1 MPGHLSNF
9 GIALLDQWR
18 SRVRTAAVAR
28 CLLCDEPAPARALC
42 AACWS
47 ELPWLNAPGCGQCAQ
62 PLATPGICGRCLAD
76 PPHFDAV
83 AAACRYRFP
92 VDGLIQSCKYGGR
105 LATIRALA
113 AMLEHHPPR
122 HQPDLIV
129 PMPLS
134 PQRLRERGFNQ
145 ALELARAVAP
155 VINTVVDAGLCV
167 KTRETPPQTRLPWK
181 ERRKNIR
188 GAFVVL
194 GDLSGRHVVV
204 IDDVLTT
211 GATLSELARNLKRA
225 GAASVTGWVIAR
237 TVASGGAAA

>member
-1 MPGHLSNF
+1 MSAYLSNF
-9 GIALLDQWR
+9 RSAMLNKWR
-18 SRVRTAAVAR
+18 EAAAATSAAR
-28 CLLCDEPAPARALC
+28 CLLCDDPAPARALC

-47 ELPWLNAPGCGQCAQ
+47 ELPWLAAPCCEQCAHPLAAPGV
-62 PLATPGICGRCLAD
+62 CGRCIAD
-76 PPHFDAV
+76 PPHFDVVV
-83 AAACRYRFP
+83 AASRYQFP

-113 AMLEHHPPR
+113 AMLDRCRPE
-122 HQPDLIV
+122 QPDLIV

-145 ALELARAVAP
+145 ALELARAVAQ
-155 VINTVVDAGLCV
+155 TVNAPVDAGLCL

-194 GDLSGRHVVV
+194 GDLTGRHVVV
-204 IDDVLTT
+204 IDDVMTT
-211 GATLSELARNLKRA
+211 GATLNELARNLKRA

-237 TVASGGAAA
+237 TVAAGGVAA

>member
-1 MPGHLSNF
+1 MPAHLSNF
-9 GIALLDQWR
+9 GNALLDQWR
-18 SRVRTAAVAR
+18 SLARTASAAR
-28 CLLCDEPAPARALC
+28 CLLCDDPAPARALC
-42 AACWS
+42 AACWT
-47 ELPWLNAPGCGQCAQ
+47 ELPWLAAPCCEQCAQ
-62 PLATPGICGRCLAD
+62 PLAVPGICGRCLAD

-113 AMLEHHPPR
+113 AMLDRCRPHR
-122 HQPDLIV
+122 ADLIV

-155 VINTVVDAGLCV
+155 FINAPVDAGLCV

-181 ERRKNIR
+181 ERRKNMR

-211 GATLSELARNLKRA
+211 GTTLSELAGNLKRA

-237 TVASGGAAA
+237 TVATGGAAA

>member
-1 MPGHLSNF
+1 MPDHLSNF
-9 GIALLDQWR
+9 RNALLDQWR
-18 SRVRTAAVAR
+18 IKVRTAAAAR

-47 ELPWLNAPGCGQCAQ
+47 ELPWLNAPCCAQCAQ
-62 PLATPGICGRCLAD
+62 PLAVPGICGRCLAD

-113 AMLEHHPPR
+113 AMLERRPPQR
-122 HQPDLIV
+122 PDLIV

-134 PQRLRERGFNQ
+134 AQRLRERGFNQ

-155 VINTVVDAGLCV
+155 VVNAGVDAGLCV

-181 ERRKNIR
+181 ERRKNVR

-194 GDLSGRHVVV
+194 GDLSGCHVVV